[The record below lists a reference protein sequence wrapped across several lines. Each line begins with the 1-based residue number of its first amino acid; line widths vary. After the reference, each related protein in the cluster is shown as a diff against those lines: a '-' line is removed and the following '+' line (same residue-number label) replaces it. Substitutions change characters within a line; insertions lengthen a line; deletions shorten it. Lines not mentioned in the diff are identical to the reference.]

1 MRAATVAVLLASVAT
16 AAAQPADPYGDPAPA
31 PPPPA
36 APLPPPPPPPA
47 STPAQ
52 STVLDR
58 VQDTIEDAKR
68 LHRSLGTIL
77 EVAYALSTT
86 DPDELGRLPSVLY
99 GAMLAEIRKD
109 PVASA
114 LFDNM
119 VRQYSG
125 GYLRASLL
133 AGASADLSTPGAVT
147 ASVDASYELPL
158 CRVLGAHAQGLAGY
172 DGDTIASW
180 ALGGTACLPLPA
192 NTLQITYTRRN
203 NIRGS
208 LLRRPVV
215 LLDRREEHVVNGL
228 LRFYR
233 WSGQKNVVDVSPLTV
248 DVVATTSDESGV
260 IAGQTGSF
268 TVAPA
273 VWYRK
278 GKGLAGSD
286 MIFRFMNIK
295 AFFHS
300 DDTGIGGRYTSTVAI
315 TPLLVENVPIT
326 DQISVSVDLGF
337 GLGSVYESDDL
348 PANPDPNV
356 PPPPALVERNL
367 AHFEAWAD
375 FVKPPFAG
383 RLKVGHTLLP
393 AYGGQMILEDR
404 ATLRNEIALPYVA
417 ARAEGFVGNAR
428 VVRIGTDEIVK
439 VYGGAG
445 DVAYAI
451 VPHVHAIARLEIA
464 NIIAAGLDTEP
475 AKLQRE
481 VRATIGVTAHLD
493 EKW

>member
-1 MRAATVAVLLASVAT
+1 MRAATGLVVLLASAAT
-16 AAAQPADPYGDPAPA
+16 ASAQPTDPYAGPSPAAPA
-31 PPPPA
+31 P
-36 APLPPPPPPPA
+36 PLPPPPPAP
-47 STPAQ
+47 TQ
-52 STVLDR
+52 SSVLDK

-68 LHRSLGTIL
+68 LHRSLDTIL

-99 GAMLAEIRKD
+99 GALLDEIRKD
-109 PVASA
+109 PVSSA
-114 LFDNM
+114 IFDNM

-125 GYLRASLL
+125 GYVRASLL
-133 AGASADLSTPGAVT
+133 AGATADLSTPGAVT

-158 CRVLGAHAQGLAGY
+158 CRVIGAHAQGLAGY
-172 DGDTIASW
+172 DGETVASW

-192 NTLQITYTRRN
+192 NTLQIAYTRRDN
-203 NIRGS
+203 VRGS
-208 LLRRPVV
+208 LLRRPVA
-215 LLDRREEHVVNGL
+215 LTDRREEHVVNGL

-233 WSGQKNVVDVSPLTV
+233 WSGKHNIVDVSPITV
-248 DVVATTSDESGV
+248 DVVATTSEESGL

-268 TVAPA
+268 TVAPT
-273 VWYRK
+273 VWHRK

-286 MIFRFMNIK
+286 MILRFVNIK

-300 DDTGIGGRYTSTVAI
+300 DGSAIGGLYTSTVAI

-326 DQISVSVDLGF
+326 SQISVSVDLGF
-337 GLGSVYESDDL
+337 GVGSVYDQDDL

-375 FVKPPFAG
+375 FAKPPFAG
-383 RLKVGHTLLP
+383 RLKVGHTLMP

-428 VVRIGTDEIVK
+428 VVRIADDEIVT

-464 NIIAAGLDTEP
+464 NVIAAGVDTEP
-475 AKLQRE
+475 VKLQRE

-493 EKW
+493 ERW